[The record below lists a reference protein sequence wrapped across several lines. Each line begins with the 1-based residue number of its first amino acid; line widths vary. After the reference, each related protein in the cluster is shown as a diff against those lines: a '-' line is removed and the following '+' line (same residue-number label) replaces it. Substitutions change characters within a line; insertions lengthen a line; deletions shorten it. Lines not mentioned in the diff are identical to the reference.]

1 MTSEKVMF
9 VLFFRKSGTH
19 ARIQYVLSQQKPVQ
33 IQQNSQQ
40 PDSAALTAYQNA
52 LLAHQKVLETEG
64 QDETSRS
71 SIYVTHSI
79 PKKPIRKILKPTT
92 RNEDREQYEQLQ
104 QFELQSK
111 EPRVYEQ
118 QEPVHVMY
126 QAKIEYPNRDE
137 VSSEIPNRHEKELKQ
152 IRQQLQALTQY
163 QVSTEEPLHQEGK
176 LIIQH
181 PQQLAAYQQLLSN
194 RPGELNIFTSIYTYI
209 YTTII

>member
-40 PDSAALTAYQNA
+40 PDSTALTAYQNA

-181 PQQLAAYQQLLSN
+181 PQLAAYQQLLSN